1 MTKMWKRRH
10 RIPAQP
16 SGFTLIEVLV
26 VVAMI
31 FVLFGIAAPSW
42 LTFLNSRRVNN
53 SRDQISQLIRLAQS
67 EALRHRSPYSVAFVE
82 GDPNAQVPEVVLLR
96 GFEDPD
102 NVTAEELGYGS
113 YQPGMVTLETSALP
127 EDDGRPY
134 LGFRSDGALED
145 EMNAYLPIT
154 ITVTAPTTG
163 AKRCLVIQ
171 TLLGA
176 STQLAGGEPGCL

>member
-1 MTKMWKRRH
+1 MWKRRY
-10 RIPAQP
+10 RSPVRS

-26 VVAMI
+26 VVAMV

-53 SRDQISQLIRLAQS
+53 SRDQISQVIRLAQS

-82 GDPNAQVPEVVLLR
+82 GDPNAQVPQVVLLR
-96 GFEDPD
+96 GYETTAD
-102 NVTAEELGYGS
+102 VTAEELGYGG
-113 YQPGMVTLETSALP
+113 YQPGMVTIQTTELP
-127 EDDGRPY
+127 EDANGRPH
-134 LGFRSDGALED
+134 LGFRADGALED
-145 EMNAYLPIT
+145 EMNDYLPIT

-176 STQLAGGEPGCL
+176 STQLTGGDPGCS